1 MKADTRPHP
10 AAGDTLEELYR
21 RYNRRAGIAS
31 DPVRFVHG
39 RDLPDREIAAL
50 IASSLAYGRVGHI
63 LKSVARVL
71 DLMPSPAAFLTQ
83 SSRAS
88 IRRAVGG
95 FRHRFTTA
103 DDLAGMLCCVKGAL
117 ARYGSLER
125 CFASGM
131 KPGDETVVPALT
143 AFVEKITGC
152 EGREG
157 FSLLPSPARGSACK
171 RLNLFLRWMV
181 RRDEVDPGGW
191 SLVPA
196 SKLVVPLDTH
206 MHRISRELRF
216 TRRKQA
222 DLRTALEVTAAFRE
236 LVPGDPV
243 RYDFTLTHLGI
254 SGEASRLFPG
264 RVHGAR
270 PSRGGGRGKR

>member
-1 MKADTRPHP
+1 MSATTRPRP
-10 AAGDTLEELYR
+10 GIGDRLEELYR
-21 RYNRRAGIAS
+21 RCNRRAGIES

-39 RDLPDREIAAL
+39 LDLPDREIAAL
-50 IASSLAYGRVGHI
+50 VASSLAYGRVGHI

-71 DLMPSPAAFLTQ
+71 AAMPSPAAFLAQ

-95 FRHRFTTA
+95 FRHRFTTD
-103 DDLAGMLCCVKGAL
+103 DDLVEMLCGVKGAL
-117 ARYGSLER
+117 ARWGSLER

-131 KPGDETVVPALT
+131 RPGDETVVPALT
-143 AFVEKITGC
+143 AFVGKIAGC
-152 EGREG
+152 GGGEG
-157 FSLLPSPARGSACK
+157 FSLLPTPARGSACK

-206 MHRISRELRF
+206 MHRISRGLGF
-216 TRRKQA
+216 TRRKAA

-236 LVPGDPV
+236 IVPGDPV

-254 SGEASRLFPG
+254 NGEAPRLF
-264 RVHGAR
+264 R
-270 PSRGGGRGKR
+270 GRGRGTV